1 MEHSTSGLW
10 PRSLGWSNAGCR
22 CGGTQWMTSPSGLC
36 MQNAPNGNQN
46 KLVQHEDKNS
56 R

>member
-36 MQNAPNGNQN
+36 MQNAPNGNQT